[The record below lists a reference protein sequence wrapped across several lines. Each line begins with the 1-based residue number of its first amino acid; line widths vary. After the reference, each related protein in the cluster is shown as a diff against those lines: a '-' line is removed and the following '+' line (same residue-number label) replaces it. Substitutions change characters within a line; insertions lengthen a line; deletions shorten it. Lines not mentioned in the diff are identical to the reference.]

1 MENEK
6 RIYGTVADI
15 DGNNIRQLFD
25 GRAKIMADVGEGI
38 RLSY

>member
-6 RIYGTVADI
+6 RIYGTVSDI

-25 GRAKIMADVGEGI
+25 ERAKTMADVGWG
-38 RLSY
+38 